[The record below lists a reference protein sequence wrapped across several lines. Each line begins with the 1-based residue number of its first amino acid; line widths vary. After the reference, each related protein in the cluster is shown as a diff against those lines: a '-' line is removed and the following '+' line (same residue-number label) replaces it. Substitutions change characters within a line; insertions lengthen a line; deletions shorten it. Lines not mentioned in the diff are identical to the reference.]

1 MKTTYLIIGAEG
13 QLGREFAETLIEA
26 DRTGIAPAEKDC
38 SIIDRDRIARVVD
51 DTQPDVIINCAAYN
65 AVDAAEADPETAF
78 KVNSLAVADLARI
91 CSERHIRLVH
101 FGSDY
106 VFDGQ
111 KQALYVEADPPHP
124 LNVYGQSKLDGE
136 QAVLSLLPDALVFR
150 LSWVIGR
157 GKQNFLY
164 KLAGWAEKNPVLKI
178 SADEVSVPTFTDDI
192 VKLTIMA
199 LDQGLTGLFHL
210 TGGGYASRYELARY
224 YAEKTGLPNLIVPV
238 AMSTFPSKAR
248 RPLFAAMDNRRL
260 TDTLKVDIGTW
271 KTGVDRYA
279 KRGQRPFTPTP
290 LTVPIPS
297 K

>member
-1 MKTTYLIIGAEG
+1 
-13 QLGREFAETLIEA
+13 
-26 DRTGIAPAEKDC
+26 
-38 SIIDRDRIARVVD
+38 
-51 DTQPDVIINCAAYN
+51 
-65 AVDAAEADPETAF
+65 
-78 KVNSLAVADLARI
+78 
-91 CSERHIRLVH
+91 
-101 FGSDY
+101 
-106 VFDGQ
+106 
-111 KQALYVEADPPHP
+111 
-124 LNVYGQSKLDGE
+124 
-136 QAVLSLLPDALVFR
+136 VLSLLPDALVFR

-157 GKQNFLY
+157 GKQNFLC
-164 KLAGWAEKNPVLKI
+164 KLAGWAEKNPVFKI

-192 VKLTIMA
+192 VKLTVMA

-238 AMSTFPSKAR
+238 ATSTFPSKAR

-290 LTVPIPS
+290 FPFPNMSQRQT
-297 K
+297 